1 MNKSGVYLRSKFGS
15 KNKHN
20 KYVYDG
26 HLCALPGSQQL
37 LGKENLHELAQSVS
51 LLCRPTSPLAGV

>member
-15 KNKHN
+15 KNKYN

-26 HLCALPGSQQL
+26 HLCALPSQL
-37 LGKENLHELAQSVS
+37 LGKENLQVLAQSVL